1 MDKKADLSKENF
13 LELYRKLMVIRLF
26 EEKVDELFRAGKVTG
41 AVHTS
46 VGQEAVAVGVAEALE
61 KDDLAIAT
69 HRGHGHCLMRGAE
82 MKPMMA
88 ELFGKATGLCQ
99 GKGGSMHI
107 VDVKKGMLGA
117 MGIVG
122 AGMPIAAGVGLA
134 IKIQKTGQVCAV
146 FFGDN
151 ASNGGPF
158 HEALNVSS
166 LWKLPV
172 IFVCENN
179 LYGISVSVKKTTSVQ
194 DIAVR
199 GQGYGIPGVV
209 VDGMDVLA
217 VYEVAKEAVHR
228 ARNGHGPTLLECKTY
243 RFLGHSRGDPP
254 YGPYRTKEELD
265 SWKKRDPRLLL
276 IKQGKLSNGEV
287 EQIDREVTEGVEEA
301 VRYAEE
307 SPLPDVQI
315 ALQHIYG

>member
-1 MDKKADLSKENF
+1 MNTKSDLSKEKF
-13 LELYRKLMVIRLF
+13 LELYRKLMVIRRF

-134 IKIQKTGQVCAV
+134 IKMQKTGQVCAV

-228 ARNGHGPTLLECKTY
+228 ARNGQGPTLLECKTY

-276 IKQGKLSNGEV
+276 IRQGKLSDGEV
-287 EQIDREVTEGVEEA
+287 EPIDREVTEAVEEA
-301 VRYAEE
+301 VRYAEG

>member
-1 MDKKADLSKENF
+1 MNMKSDWSKEKF
-13 LELYRKLMVIRLF
+13 LELYRKLMVIRRF
-26 EEKVDELFRAGKVTG
+26 EERVDELFRAGKVTG

-88 ELFGKATGLCQ
+88 ELFGRATGLCQ

-134 IKIQKTGQVCAV
+134 IKMQKTGQVCAV

-228 ARNGHGPTLLECKTY
+228 ARNGQGPTLLECKTY

-287 EQIDREVTEGVEEA
+287 EQIDREVAEGVEEA

>member
-1 MDKKADLSKENF
+1 MTV
-13 LELYRKLMVIRLF
+13 RRF
-26 EEKVDELFRAGKVTG
+26 EEKVDEFFRQGKVTG

-46 VGQEAVAVGVAEALE
+46 VGQEAVAVGVAEAL
-61 KDDLAIAT
+61 KKNDLVIAT

-82 MKPMMA
+82 LKPMMA

-122 AGMPIAAGVGLA
+122 AGMPIATGVGVA
-134 IKIQKTGQVCAV
+134 IKMQKTGQVCAC

-158 HEALNVSS
+158 HESLNVSA

-172 IFVCENN
+172 VFVCENN
-179 LYGISVSVKKTTSVQ
+179 LYGLTVSVKKSTSVP

-199 GQGYGIPGVV
+199 AKGYNMPGVA

-217 VYEVAKEAVHR
+217 VYKAAKEAVDR
-228 ARNGHGPTLLECKTY
+228 ARSGEGPSLLECKTY

-254 YGPYRTKEELD
+254 FGPYRTKEELE

-276 IKQGKLSNGEV
+276 IKQGGLSTEEV
-287 EQIDREVTEGVEEA
+287 DRIDQEVSEAMEAA

-307 SPLPDVQI
+307 SPLPDVRT
-315 ALQHIYG
+315 ALEHVYA

>member
-1 MDKKADLSKENF
+1 MNKKSDLSKEKF
-13 LELYRKLMVIRLF
+13 LELYRKLMVIRRF

-88 ELFGKATGLCQ
+88 ELFGRATGLCQ

-107 VDVKKGMLGA
+107 VDAKKGMLGA

-134 IKIQKTGQVCAV
+134 IKMQKTGQVCAV

-217 VYEVAKEAVHR
+217 VYEVAREAVQR
-228 ARNGHGPTLLECKTY
+228 ARNGQGPTLLECKTY

-287 EQIDREVTEGVEEA
+287 EQIDREVTETVEEA
-301 VRYAEE
+301 VRYAEG

>member
-1 MDKKADLSKENF
+1 MGKTTEVSKEKF
-13 LELYRKLMVIRLF
+13 REWYRKLMTIRRF
-26 EEKVDELFRAGKVTG
+26 EEKVDEFFRQGKITG

-46 VGQEAVAVGVAEALE
+46 VGQEAVAVGVSAALE
-61 KDDLAIAT
+61 ERDLVVAT
-69 HRGHGHCLMRGAE
+69 HRGHGHCIMRGADL
-82 MKPMMA
+82 KAMMA
-88 ELFGKATGLCQ
+88 ELFGRATGLCK

-107 VDVKKGMLGA
+107 VDVKRGMLGA

-134 IKIQKTGQVCAV
+134 IKMQKTGQVCV
-146 FFGDN
+146 CFFGDN

-158 HEALNVSS
+158 HEAHNVSS

-172 IFVCENN
+172 VFVCENN
-179 LYGISVSVKKTTSVQ
+179 LYGISVSVKKSTSVG

-199 GQGYGIPGVV
+199 AQGYNMPGVV

-217 VYEVAKEAVHR
+217 VYKAAKEAVER
-228 ARNGHGPTLLECKTY
+228 ARRGEGPSLLECKTY

-254 YGPYRTKEELD
+254 YGPYRTKEEVD

-276 IKQGKLSNGEV
+276 IEQGGLSPEEV
-287 EQIDREVTEGVEEA
+287 ERFDKEVGEAIEEA
-301 VRYAEE
+301 IRFAEA
-307 SPLPDVQI
+307 SPQPDIKV
-315 ALQHIYG
+315 ALEDVYV